1 MSSKSHTY
9 GLSPKQEKKSDMG
22 VQELRVSMS
31 KYLCRQSF
39 SFLGYFPSPSC
50 FLSGIFHFSQPPR
63 SSEQGADYE
72 PWRMAHGPRMTS
84 MNGMYKFR

>member
-9 GLSPKQEKKSDMG
+9 GPSPKQEKKSDMG

-39 SFLGYFPSPSC
+39 SFLGYFPSPSLLPFGYLS
-50 FLSGIFHFSQPPR
+50 FLSAPTFERAGR
-63 SSEQGADYE
+63 
-72 PWRMAHGPRMTS
+72 RLRTMAHGAWTK
-84 MNGMYKFR
+84 ND

>member
-1 MSSKSHTY
+1 M
-9 GLSPKQEKKSDMG
+9 GFPQNKKKNLIWAFRNCG
-22 VQELRVSMS
+22 F
-31 KYLCRQSF
+31 LCPNIF
-39 SFLGYFPSPSC
+39 VDSPSLFWAIFLPLPC

-84 MNGMYKFR
+84 MNGMYEFR